1 MPCSHHITSHHITS
15 HHITSNQIKSNHFV
29 TNHFVTLDLANN
41 IESPVQY
48 LQYILRGIS
57 LTHRSGDIDSG
68 VTVQKCAYNILVTLE
83 GSEMECSPV
92 VLIVRYQIESNVY
105 MIGKKGVPAVYGKL
119 KMKSRKIRDR

>member
-1 MPCSHHITSHHITS
+1 M
-15 HHITSNQIKSNHFV
+15 
-29 TNHFVTLDLANN
+29 
-41 IESPVQY
+41 
-48 LQYILRGIS
+48 
-57 LTHRSGDIDSG
+57 THRSGDINSG
-68 VTVQKCAYNILVTLE
+68 ATVQKCAYNILVTLE